1 MRCINNITIR
11 NNETMAAIP
20 QKYENAE
27 RWAFGDTEQ
36 VADDLLAL
44 VLNGTKTATC
54 AALDDEGVP
63 QAGDVFVV
71 VNGRNEPVCAVE
83 LTDVELKTFDQV
95 DEAHALAEGEGDRT
109 LAYWRKT
116 QQRFFEEYELFSP
129 DMMLICM
136 QFEVL
141 EIF

>member
-1 MRCINNITIR
+1 
-11 NNETMAAIP
+11 MATIP
-20 QKYENAE
+20 QKYQDAE

-36 VADDLLAL
+36 VADDVLAL
-44 VLNGTKTATC
+44 VLDGTKTATC
-54 AALDDEGVP
+54 ASLDDEGVP
-63 QAGDVFVV
+63 QVGDVFVV

-109 LAYWRKT
+109 LTCWRKT
-116 QQRFFEEYELFSP
+116 QQRFFEEYDMFSP

-136 QFEVL
+136 RFKLL
-141 EIF
+141 EKF

>member
-1 MRCINNITIR
+1 
-11 NNETMAAIP
+11 MATIP

-27 RWAFGDTEQ
+27 RWAFGNTER

-44 VLNGTKTATC
+44 VLDGTKTATC
-54 AALDDEGVP
+54 SALDEDGVP
-63 QAGDVFVV
+63 QTGDVFVV
-71 VNGRNEPVCAVE
+71 VNGRNEPACAVE
-83 LTDVELKTFDQV
+83 LIEVELKTFDQV

-116 QQRFFEEYELFSP
+116 HQCFFEEYALFSP

-136 QFEVL
+136 QFKVL
-141 EIF
+141 ETF

>member
-1 MRCINNITIR
+1 
-11 NNETMAAIP
+11 MATLP
-20 QKYENAE
+20 QKYEDVE

-36 VADDLLAL
+36 VADELLTL

-63 QAGDVFVV
+63 LAGDIFVV
-71 VNGRNEPVCAVE
+71 VNGQNQPACAVE
-83 LTDVELKTFDQV
+83 LTEVELKTFDQV
-95 DEAHALAEGEGDRT
+95 DEAHALAEGEGDST

-116 QQRFFEEYELFSP
+116 QQRFFEEYDMFSP

-136 QFEVL
+136 KFKVL
-141 EIF
+141 ETF